1 MNVLAQSC
9 SVVLFI
15 VLASAVI
22 WSQDS
27 SVHQGSEQ
35 QSIPGQQI
43 ESPSDEPSQSADTH
57 PEDQMQVPPP
67 VSVESY
73 PMTFTS
79 EGRSNY
85 LRYGVSFTAGYMDH
99 VQGYGIVGGSD
110 ESYSIAPVISIDTK
124 TPRLQMDATYA
135 PGFTFYQHTSALNE
149 SDHNVSLKFKYRL
162 SPHVTFSAEDAF
174 VKSSNIFNQQNLGP
188 ALSTSGGAAETTNL
202 SVIAPFADR
211 FSNTGSTGINYQFSL
226 NGMIGASGTFT
237 YLDYPNPSQ
246 VPGLYNSRSMAGSG
260 FYSRRVSKMHY
271 VGATYQHQQ
280 LLSYPVVGESKT
292 QTDAV
297 LLFYTLYPTSHFS
310 VSIFGGPQY
319 SNTVSPPLLL
329 PTPPQ
334 RMSSWNPAAGASLN
348 WRGKL
353 TSVSVSYSH
362 LITPSW
368 GLSGA
373 VLADSGNAAVRRQL
387 WRSVS
392 GSVEAGYART
402 QELNASTSGSS
413 NGHSLFGTAS
423 LFRPIGQHLDVQLG
437 YSRLHQ
443 TYSQVAA
450 LAAAPN
456 TNRLFVS
463 LSYQFLRPLGR

>member
-1 MNVLAQSC
+1 M
-9 SVVLFI
+9 
-15 VLASAVI
+15 
-22 WSQDS
+22 
-27 SVHQGSEQ
+27 
-35 QSIPGQQI
+35 
-43 ESPSDEPSQSADTH
+43 
-57 PEDQMQVPPP
+57 
-67 VSVESY
+67 
-73 PMTFTS
+73 
-79 EGRSNY
+79 
-85 LRYGVSFTAGYMDH
+85 
-99 VQGYGIVGGSD
+99 
-110 ESYSIAPVISIDTK
+110 APV
-124 TPRLQMDATYA
+124 
-135 PGFTFYQHTSALNE
+135 
-149 SDHNVSLKFKYRL
+149 
-162 SPHVTFSAEDAF
+162 
-174 VKSSNIFNQQNLGP
+174 
-188 ALSTSGGAAETTNL
+188 
-202 SVIAPFADR
+202 ADR
-211 FSNTGSTGINYQFSL
+211 FSNTGSAGLNYQFSL

-246 VPGLYNSRSMAGSG
+246 VPGLSNSRSLAGSA
-260 FYSRRVSKMHY
+260 FYSHRFSKMHY
-271 VGATYQHQQ
+271 LGATYQHQH
-280 LLSYPVVGESKT
+280 LLAYPVGGQSKT
-292 QTDAV
+292 QTDAL
-297 LLFYTLYPTSHFS
+297 LLFYTLYFTSHIS

-319 SNTVSPPLLL
+319 SDTFSPAMLL
-329 PTPPQ
+329 PTAPKH
-334 RMSSWNPAAGASLN
+334 MLSWNPAAGASLN
-348 WRGKL
+348 WQGKL

-373 VLADSGNAAVRRQL
+373 VLADSGNAALRRQL